1 VRAGDIT
8 VTSAGGTIWI
18 NGVDLVGRL
27 EELEQVLAAHFNT
40 LQTELPPTFP
50 DTSMGCSGGAHADQ
64 GFIGQQGAHL
74 ILNATSHG
82 CVLLNGVNV
91 IARLLHV
98 EQLLALL

>member
-1 VRAGDIT
+1 M
-8 VTSAGGTIWI
+8 VTSTGGTIWI

-27 EELEQVLAAHFNT
+27 EKLEQVLAAHFNT
-40 LQTELPPTFP
+40 LQTELPPTSP
-50 DTSMGCSGGAHADQ
+50 DTRLGTSMGCSGGAHADH
-64 GFIGQQGAHL
+64 GFIGQQGAHV